1 MTTGETNGKTNGV
14 DGPMKGI
21 RVLDW
26 TMYQFGPLAA
36 SMLGDMG
43 ADVIKIEALDGDI
56 GRAVARMSSRPIA
69 LAGDRNAYFETCNR
83 NKRGIAVNLKTPEGR
98 GIVHKLVESAD
109 VFIENY
115 RKGIPERLGMDYDTL
130 RAINPR
136 LIYGSGTGYGPLGP
150 DSAKPSLDGCGQARS
165 GLMMAAAGPGR
176 SEPSYVAGAVSD
188 QMGGIILCLGVV
200 SALHARNASGVG
212 QRVDVS
218 HLSSTMWLQGLAV
231 SMQMLSGFHYRQ
243 TDRANPMNPLVN
255 AYECA
260 DGRWIQFMSA
270 QFQRYWPDFAAA
282 LGLERLID
290 DPMAASIRGMTGG
303 SPELT
308 AIIAERFKTKP
319 ADEWMEIFNRYEDLI
334 FAKVQTIEEL
344 EHDPQVI
351 ANDYITEFAHPVIG
365 DVKMCNFPAAF
376 SETPAGVWKEAPEL
390 GQDTETILID
400 ELGCDWDDITRMREA
415 GAIL

>member
-1 MTTGETNGKTNGV
+1 MERSGTAGI
-14 DGPMKGI
+14 DGPMKGLK
-21 RVLDW
+21 VLDW
-26 TMYQFGPLAA
+26 TMYQFGPVAA

-43 ADVIKIEALDGDI
+43 ADVIKIEAPDGDI

-83 NKRGIAVNLKTPEGR
+83 NKRGIAINLKTQEGR
-98 GIVHKLVESAD
+98 DIVYKLVEEAD

-115 RKGIPERLGMDYDTL
+115 RKGIPERLGMGYDTL
-130 RAINPR
+130 RKINPR
-136 LIYGSGTGYGPLGP
+136 LIYGSGSGYGPVGP

-165 GLMMAAAGPGR
+165 GLMVAATGP
-176 SEPSYVAGAVSD
+176 SQTEPSYVSGAVSD

-200 SALHARNASGVG
+200 SALHARDQTGVG

-231 SMQMLSGFHYRQ
+231 SMQMLSGYHYGPM
-243 TDRANPMNPLVN
+243 DRKNPMNPLVN

-270 QFQRYWPDFAAA
+270 QFQRYWPDFATA
-282 LGLERLID
+282 LGLEDLID
-290 DPMAASIRGMTGG
+290 DPRVGTIRGMAAG

-308 AIIAERFKTKP
+308 AVIAERFKTKP
-319 ADEWMEIFNRYEDLI
+319 VDEWIEILNGYEDLI

-344 EHDPQVI
+344 EHDPQVV
-351 ANDYITEFAHPVIG
+351 ANNYITGFHHPVIG
-365 DVKMCNFPAAF
+365 DVKMCNFPVTF
-376 SETPAGVWKEAPEL
+376 SQTPAGVWKEAPEL
-390 GQDTETILID
+390 GQDTEAILID
-400 ELGCDWDDITRMREA
+400 ELGYDWDDIGKLQEA

>member
-1 MTTGETNGKTNGV
+1 MSTTNGNGV
-14 DGPMKGI
+14 NGPMKGL

-26 TMYQFGPLAA
+26 TMYQFGPVAS

-43 ADVIKIEALDGDI
+43 ADVVKIEALDGDV

-83 NKRGIAVNLKTPEGR
+83 NKRGIAVNLKTEEGR
-98 GIVHKLVESAD
+98 EIVHKLVAEAD

-115 RKGIPERLGMDYDTL
+115 RKGIPERLGMGYETL
-130 RAINPR
+130 REINPR
-136 LIYGSGTGYGPLGP
+136 LIYGSGTGYGPNGP
-150 DSAKPSLDGCGQARS
+150 DSAKPSLDGCEQARS
-165 GLMMAAAGPGR
+165 GLMDAAAGPGQ
-176 SEPSYVAGAVSD
+176 SDPSYVGGAVSD

-200 SALHARNASGVG
+200 SALHARDVTGVG

-231 SMQMLSGFHYRQ
+231 SMQLLSGFHYRM
-243 TDRANPMNPLVN
+243 TDRSNPMNPMVN

-270 QFQRYWPDFAAA
+270 QFQRYWPDFVSA
-282 LGLERLID
+282 LGLKELID
-290 DPMAASIRGMTGG
+290 DPLVGSVQGMTGG

-319 ADEWMEIFNRYEDLI
+319 VDEWISIFNEYEDLI
-334 FAKVQTIEEL
+334 FAKVQKIEEL

-351 ANDYITEFAHPVIG
+351 ANNYITDFVHPVIG
-365 DVKMCNFPAAF
+365 DVKMCNFPVIF

-390 GQDTETILID
+390 GQDTETILIE
-400 ELGCDWDDITRMREA
+400 ELGYDWDDIGRLQEA
-415 GAIL
+415 GTIL

>member
-1 MTTGETNGKTNGV
+1 MYTNGTNGIE
-14 DGPMKGI
+14 GPMKGL

-26 TMYQFGPLAA
+26 TMYQFGPVAA

-56 GRAVARMSSRPIA
+56 GRGVARMSSRPIQ
-69 LAGDRNAYFETCNR
+69 LEGGRNAYFETCNR
-83 NKRGIAVNLKTPEGR
+83 NKRGIAVNLKTAEGR
-98 GIVHKLVESAD
+98 EVVHKLVAEAD
-109 VFIENY
+109 VFIENF
-115 RKGIPERLGMDYDTL
+115 RKGIPERLGMDYETL
-130 RAINPR
+130 RKINPR
-136 LIYGSGTGYGPLGP
+136 LIYGSGTGYGPEGP

-165 GLMMAAAGPGR
+165 GLMAAATGPGYT
-176 SEPSYVAGAVSD
+176 EPSYVAGAVSD

-200 SALHARNASGVG
+200 SALRARELTGVG

-218 HLSSTMWLQGLAV
+218 HLSATMWLQGLAV
-231 SMQMLSGFHYRQ
+231 SMHLLSGFYYRL
-243 TDRANPMNPLVN
+243 TDRAAPMNPLVN

-270 QFQRYWPDFAAA
+270 QFQRYWPDFATA
-282 LGLERLID
+282 LGLEEYID
-290 DPMAASIRGMTGG
+290 HPLTAAARGMSAG

-319 ADEWMEIFNRYEDLI
+319 VDEWMEILGEYDDLI
-334 FAKVQTIEEL
+334 FAKVQTVEEL
-344 EHDPQVI
+344 RDDPQVI
-351 ANDYITEFAHPVIG
+351 ANNYITDFAHPVIG
-365 DVKMCNFPAAF
+365 DVQMCNFPVTF

-390 GQDTETILID
+390 GQDTEALLIE
-400 ELGCDWDDITRMREA
+400 ELGYDWDDIGRLQDA

>member
-1 MTTGETNGKTNGV
+1 MSITNGHGV
-14 DGPMKGI
+14 NGPMKGLK
-21 RVLDW
+21 VLDW
-26 TMYQFGPLAA
+26 TMYQFGPVAS

-83 NKRGIAVNLKTPEGR
+83 NKRGIAVNLKTQEGR
-98 GIVHKLVESAD
+98 DIVHKLVAEAD

-115 RKGIPERLGMDYDTL
+115 RKGIPERLGMDYETL
-130 RAINPR
+130 SEINPR
-136 LIYGSGTGYGPLGP
+136 LIYGSGTGYGPHGP

-165 GLMMAAAGPGR
+165 GLMESATGPGGT
-176 SEPSYVAGAVSD
+176 EPSYVGGAVSD

-200 SALHARNASGVG
+200 SALHARDVTGKG

-231 SMQMLSGFHYRQ
+231 SMQLLSGFHYRM
-243 TDRANPMNPLVN
+243 TDRSNPMNPMVN

-270 QFQRYWPDFAAA
+270 QFQRYWPAFVTA
-282 LGLERLID
+282 LGMEELID
-290 DPMAASIRGMTGG
+290 DPMVSSIQGMTGG

-308 AIIAERFKTKP
+308 AIIAERFRTKP
-319 ADEWMEIFNRYEDLI
+319 VDEWITIFNQYEDLI
-334 FAKVQTIEEL
+334 FAKVQKIEEL

-351 ANDYITEFAHPVIG
+351 ANNYITDFAHPVIG
-365 DVKMCNFPAAF
+365 DVKMCNFPVTF
-376 SETPAGVWKEAPEL
+376 SDTPAGVWKEAPEL
-390 GQDTETILID
+390 GQDTESILID
-400 ELGCDWDDITRMREA
+400 ELGYDWDDIGRLQEA
-415 GAIL
+415 GTIL

>member
-1 MTTGETNGKTNGV
+1 MTTAKTNGV
-14 DGPMKGI
+14 DGPMKGL

-83 NKRGIAVNLKTPEGR
+83 NKRGIAVNLKTEEGR
-98 GIVHKLVESAD
+98 EIVHKLVEGAD
-109 VFIENY
+109 IFIENY
-115 RKGIPERLGMDYDTL
+115 RKGIPERLGMDYETL
-130 RAINPR
+130 SKINPR
-136 LIYGSGTGYGPLGP
+136 LIYGSGTGYGPVGP

-200 SALHARNASGVG
+200 SALHARDVTGLG
-212 QRVDVS
+212 QRVDAS

-231 SMQMLSGFHYRQ
+231 SMQLLSGFYYRQ
-243 TDRANPMNPLVN
+243 TDRSNPMNPLVN
-255 AYECA
+255 AYECK

-270 QFQRYWPDFAAA
+270 QFQRYWADFATA
-282 LGLERLID
+282 LGLEDLIN
-290 DPMAASIRGMTGG
+290 DPMVGSIRGMSAG
-303 SPELT
+303 SPALT
-308 AIIAERFKTKP
+308 AIISERFKTKNV
-319 ADEWMEIFNRYEDLI
+319 DEWMEIFNQYEDLI

-365 DVKMCNFPAAF
+365 DVKMCSFPVTF

-390 GQDTETILID
+390 GQDTESILID
-400 ELGCDWDDITRMREA
+400 ELGYDWGDIGRMQEA

>member
-1 MTTGETNGKTNGV
+1 MEVSTTAGI
-14 DGPMKGI
+14 DGPMKGL

-26 TMYQFGPLAA
+26 TMYQFGPVAA

-43 ADVIKIEALDGDI
+43 ADVIKIEAPNGDV

-83 NKRGIAVNLKTPEGR
+83 NKRGIAVDLKTAEGR
-98 GIVHKLVESAD
+98 DIIYKLVEDAD

-115 RKGIPERLGMDYDTL
+115 RKGIPERLGMGYETL
-130 RAINPR
+130 RKINPR

-165 GLMMAAAGPGR
+165 GLMVAATGP
-176 SEPSYVAGAVSD
+176 SQTEPSYVSGAVSD

-200 SALHARNASGVG
+200 SALHARDQTGVG

-231 SMQMLSGFHYRQ
+231 SMQMLSGYHYGQ
-243 TDRANPMNPLVN
+243 MDRKNPMNPLVN

-282 LGLERLID
+282 LGLEDLID
-290 DPMAASIRGMTGG
+290 DPRVGAIRGMAAG

-308 AIIAERFKTKP
+308 AVIAERFKTKSV
-319 ADEWMEIFNRYEDLI
+319 DEWIDIFNRYEDLI
-334 FAKVQTIEEL
+334 FAKVQTIDEL
-344 EHDPQVI
+344 EHDPQVV
-351 ANDYITEFAHPVIG
+351 ANNYITGFRHPVIG
-365 DVKMCNFPAAF
+365 DVKMCNFPVTF

-390 GQDTETILID
+390 GQDTEMILID
-400 ELGCDWDDITRMREA
+400 ELGYDWDDIGRLQDA
-415 GAIL
+415 GAIA